1 MKLNKTGN
9 LKFLCVSGFF
19 SLIWLKTSDS
29 KYSVK
34 VLKIINWSSLS
45 FIFCQLKASVFSKCH
60 YSKID
65 GTGATTGK
73 NPQSAHSVAE
83 HFAVSVSTHL
93 HWISSKFGDYCLFY
107 GENNCFIVIWFSLSR
122 AKKRSQCISM
132 EESMRS
138 KGRYTRRI
146 LLPEHAPGARS
157 WSKAPRCVPMI
168 PWVYFILGSRIS
180 TRQNAPRY
188 LTG

>member
-93 HWISSKFGDYCLFY
+93 HWISSKFGSHCHELKKDPNAFLWKNPWDLKADTHEGFC
-107 GENNCFIVIWFSLSR
+107 SR
-122 AKKRSQCISM
+122 SM
-132 EESMRS
+132 LQ
-138 KGRYTRRI
+138 G
-146 LLPEHAPGARS
+146 HAPGAKLLR
-157 WSKAPRCVPMI
+157 
-168 PWVYFILGSRIS
+168 VYQWFHGYTSSSGAEFPPGKMLHDI
-180 TRQNAPRY
+180 
-188 LTG
+188 

>member
-9 LKFLCVSGFF
+9 FKFLCVIGFF

-83 HFAVSVSTHL
+83 YLAVSVSTHL

-107 GENNCFIVIWFSLSR
+107 GENNCFMVIWFSLSR
-122 AKKRSQCISM
+122 AKKNPNAFLWKNPWDLKADTHEGFCSRSMLQGHVPWAKLL
-132 EESMRS
+132 RVYQWFH
-138 KGRYTRRI
+138 GYTSSS
-146 LLPEHAPGARS
+146 GAEFP
-157 WSKAPRCVPMI
+157 PRKMLHDI
-168 PWVYFILGSRIS
+168 
-180 TRQNAPRY
+180 
-188 LTG
+188 